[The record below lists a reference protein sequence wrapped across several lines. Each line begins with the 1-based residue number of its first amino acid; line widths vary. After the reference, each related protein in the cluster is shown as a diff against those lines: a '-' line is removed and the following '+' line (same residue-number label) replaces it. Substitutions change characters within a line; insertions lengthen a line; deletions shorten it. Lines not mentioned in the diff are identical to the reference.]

1 MYKFCRTAE
10 HFPLSLLGLSKPHS
24 RGFQTVNK
32 FLVLEARMEGISH
45 FPVFK
50 LQRVQKGRCAVS
62 AVWTG
67 SNMENAGWWSY
78 TLCVSSLM
86 MRSQVFFFLRP
97 LKCNRFVARL
107 A

>member
-10 HFPLSLLGLSKPHS
+10 HLPLRLLGLSKPRS

-32 FLVLEARMEGISH
+32 FLVLEAKVEGISH

-50 LQRVQKGRCAVS
+50 LLRVQEERCPVS

-67 SNMENAGWWSY
+67 SNVANVGWWSHTSHAY
-78 TLCVSSLM
+78 
-86 MRSQVFFFLRP
+86 FP
-97 LKCNRFVARL
+97 
-107 A
+107 